1 MFQPPAFS
9 LLPCQAS
16 WTEMKRWYE
25 EIASGVLSLVIDP
38 KSNPWGIP
46 RNVLDDSE
54 GYLETKCTVKFKEKN
69 EDKI

>member
-1 MFQPPAFS
+1 
-9 LLPCQAS
+9 
-16 WTEMKRWYE
+16 MKRWYE